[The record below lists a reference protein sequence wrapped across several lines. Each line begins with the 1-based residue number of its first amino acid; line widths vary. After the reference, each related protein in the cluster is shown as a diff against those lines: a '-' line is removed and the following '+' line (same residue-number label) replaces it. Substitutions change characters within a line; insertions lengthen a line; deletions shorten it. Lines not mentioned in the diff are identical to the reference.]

1 MDKQTVTI
9 VVSVALGVFT
19 IIGTILPSVFWS
31 HGRLSDQIMAI
42 DTRLDDIDNR
52 LVAVET
58 TLDVRQSG
66 RFVVSQQGREDA
78 HKQEHT
84 ELSGALPDAEIPG
97 DS

>member
-9 VVSVALGVFT
+9 VVSVALGVLT

-31 HGRLSDQIMAI
+31 HGRLSDQIMAVE
-42 DTRLDDIDNR
+42 THLDDIDNR

-58 TLDVRQSG
+58 TLDLRRSG
-66 RFVVSQQGREDA
+66 QFVVGQQGREDA
-78 HKQEHT
+78 GEQKHR
-84 ELSGALPDAEIPG
+84 ELSGPLPDAEIPG